1 MQFKNLDEKKDQTD
15 LLLFLTLLTNF
26 PILKI
31 NWKRTADAQLISAA
45 ALILFSVSSGA
56 LFFSI
61 QLSSLVLYRAFSAGL
76 EKKNEYQVQEAE
88 NIMSSGRDLIAL
100 IITLIW
106 ESFNEGLKT
115 S

>member
-15 LLLFLTLLTNF
+15 LLFLTLLTNF

-56 LFFSI
+56 LFISI
-61 QLSSLVLYRAFSAGL
+61 QLRRLVLYRDVSAGL
-76 EKKNEYQVQEAE
+76 EKIL
-88 NIMSSGRDLIAL
+88 NIR
-100 IITLIW
+100 
-106 ESFNEGLKT
+106 FRKQKT
-115 S
+115 SWAAVEIWLH